1 MVMVVVV
8 IVGDN
13 DDGISRRNALEVHAI
28 ALLRDPAALS
38 LSPLSF
44 SLSRF
49 PPRRVPIISCRRRLS
64 MNG

>member
-38 LSPLSF
+38 LSLL
-44 SLSRF
+44 SLSRSPAF
-49 PPRRVPIISCRRRLS
+49 LLAVSRLYPAAGGS
-64 MNG
+64 R

>member
-28 ALLRDPAALS
+28 ALLRDPAAL
-38 LSPLSF
+38 PLL
-44 SLSRF
+44 SLSRSPAF
-49 PPRRVPIISCRRRLS
+49 LLAVSRLYPAAGGS
-64 MNG
+64 R